1 MGTELGASHQAQVSL
16 TLSGTEVDPPWL
28 LYRALSPGWRECLHR
43 GAFRQRDIETD
54 ERLRMAL
61 ISIQKPTDRIIKIKT
76 PENSTQ
82 TMF

>member
-1 MGTELGASHQAQVSL
+1 M
-16 TLSGTEVDPPWL
+16 
-28 LYRALSPGWRECLHR
+28 HR

-54 ERLRMAL
+54 ERLRTAL
-61 ISIQKPTDRIIKIKT
+61 ISIQKPTDRIIKIKA